1 MPTIDMPHFDVEYY
15 PLYSNTIEPF
25 TLDTNEV
32 ITFTAESRFDAEE
45 AVMEEDPLQSR
56 LHRLGAQYYEFE
68 PIIAPFTHFPTG
80 YIELVKEP
88 RFNADEV
95 IAFIEGSDGA

>member
-1 MPTIDMPHFDVEYY
+1 MTQ
-15 PLYSNTIEPF
+15 YSYEKPIKI
-25 TLDTNEV
+25 LVGNEV
-32 ITFTAESRFDAEE
+32 ITVTAESRFDAEK
-45 AVMEEDPLQSR
+45 VVIEEDPLQSR

-68 PIIAPFTHFPTG
+68 PIIAPFTFPTG

>member
-1 MPTIDMPHFDVEYY
+1 MTQYSYETLPTIDISPFDVECYPYY
-15 PLYSNTIEPF
+15 GDTIG
-25 TLDTNEV
+25 L
-32 ITFTAESRFDAEE
+32 
-45 AVMEEDPLQSR
+45 EEDPLQSR

>member
-1 MPTIDMPHFDVEYY
+1 MTQYSYETLPTMSISPFDVERY
-15 PLYSNTIEPF
+15 PLYI
-25 TLDTNEV
+25 DTNEV
-32 ITFTAESRFDAEE
+32 ITLTAEPRFEAEE
-45 AVMEEDPLQSR
+45 AVIEEDPLQSR

-68 PIIAPFTHFPTG
+68 AIIPPFTFPIG
-80 YIELVKEP
+80 YVELVKEP

>member
-1 MPTIDMPHFDVEYY
+1 MTQYSYETLPTIDTSPFDVEYY
-15 PLYSNTIEPF
+15 PCHGDTIG
-25 TLDTNEV
+25 L
-32 ITFTAESRFDAEE
+32 
-45 AVMEEDPLQSR
+45 EEDPLQSR

-95 IAFIEGSDGA
+95 IAFIEGSDDA